1 MLDLDKIIERHLT
14 KDKMEGRTFYDGHI
28 VIDLF
33 ECVEEIKQLREEIH
47 TLRLWVEEAAHAEN
61 LNARDAQ
68 NERADV
74 VAFLRE
80 SANAPHPIERGVPS
94 LSPAGRG
101 LLLFHAD
108 RIEHGLHKKK
118 DNESP

>member
-33 ECVEEIKQLREEIH
+33 ECVEEIKQLRSALTTMQGAYELGVDTE
-47 TLRLWVEEAAHAEN
+47 
-61 LNARDAQ
+61 RD
-68 NERADV
+68 DV

-80 SANAPHPIERGVPS
+80 TLVTSETAYASDDLDYVIAVIERG
-94 LSPAGRG
+94 A
-101 LLLFHAD
+101 
-108 RIEHGLHKKK
+108 HKKK

>member
-33 ECVEEIKQLREEIH
+33 ECVEEIKQLRSALTTMQGAYELGVDTE
-47 TLRLWVEEAAHAEN
+47 
-61 LNARDAQ
+61 RD
-68 NERADV
+68 DV

-80 SANAPHPIERGVPS
+80 TLVTSETAYASDDLDYVIAVIERG
-94 LSPAGRG
+94 
-101 LLLFHAD
+101 
-108 RIEHGLHKKK
+108 EHKKK

>member
-1 MLDLDKIIERHLT
+1 MLDLDKIVERHLT

-80 SANAPHPIERGVPS
+80 TLVTSETAYASDDLDYVIAVIERG
-94 LSPAGRG
+94 A
-101 LLLFHAD
+101 
-108 RIEHGLHKKK
+108 HKKK
-118 DNESP
+118 DNESS

>member
-80 SANAPHPIERGVPS
+80 SASVMTYAYERVMREIANEIERG
-94 LSPAGRG
+94 
-101 LLLFHAD
+101 
-108 RIEHGLHKKK
+108 EHKKK

>member
-33 ECVEEIKQLREEIH
+33 ECVEEIKQLREENH

-74 VAFLRE
+74 VAWLRKSHE
-80 SANAPHPIERGVPS
+80 IARNDNDDGSEDAVSWAYFRSASCIERG
-94 LSPAGRG
+94 
-101 LLLFHAD
+101 
-108 RIEHGLHKKK
+108 EHKKK

>member
-33 ECVEEIKQLREEIH
+33 ECVEEIKQLRSALTTMQGAYELGVDTE
-47 TLRLWVEEAAHAEN
+47 
-61 LNARDAQ
+61 RD
-68 NERADV
+68 DV
-74 VAFLRE
+74 VAWLRE
-80 SANAPHPIERGVPS
+80 RAARRGFTVNCPDELAWCADTIERG
-94 LSPAGRG
+94 
-101 LLLFHAD
+101 
-108 RIEHGLHKKK
+108 EHKKK

>member
-33 ECVEEIKQLREEIH
+33 ECVEEIKQLRSALTTMQGAYELGVGTE
-47 TLRLWVEEAAHAEN
+47 
-61 LNARDAQ
+61 RD
-68 NERADV
+68 DV
-74 VAFLRE
+74 VAWLRKSHE
-80 SANAPHPIERGVPS
+80 IARNDNDDGSEDAVSWAYFRSASCIERG
-94 LSPAGRG
+94 A
-101 LLLFHAD
+101 
-108 RIEHGLHKKK
+108 HKKK

>member
-33 ECVEEIKQLREEIH
+33 ECVEEIKQLREENH

-80 SANAPHPIERGVPS
+80 TLVTSETTYASDDLDYVIAVIERG
-94 LSPAGRG
+94 A
-101 LLLFHAD
+101 
-108 RIEHGLHKKK
+108 HKKK
-118 DNESP
+118 

>member
-33 ECVEEIKQLREEIH
+33 ECVEEIKQLRSALTTMQGAYELGAGTE
-47 TLRLWVEEAAHAEN
+47 
-61 LNARDAQ
+61 RD
-68 NERADV
+68 DV